1 METALLLTGAVI
13 VDKPVDIEAVPLP
26 PDYPVAEAAAAAVPD
41 SHDTATKVSPDAVR
55 LMLEFV

>member
-1 METALLLTGAVI
+1 MLTGAVI